1 MRMLAMIRNFFGGEE
16 RTALAK
22 KNILASLI
30 FKVVDI
36 PVYLAL
42 VPVTINYLNEYEYGI
57 WLTLS
62 SIILWIDTF
71 DIGLGNGLRNKLG
84 SAIAKNDYNRGRAYV
99 STTLVILISIA
110 LVITIIGLFLIP
122 RIDWYKI
129 LNVTL
134 DSVPNLVDIVLATFV
149 LFCANFVMK
158 FVGNVY
164 QALQLSAVTNLITLS
179 SHILSLVV
187 IFLLTK
193 FCPSDLLYVAI
204 VFSSSSLIIYV
215 LLYLITF
222 YKFFKN
228 LSPSFRYFRKE
239 YVKDIYGLS
248 VRFFLLQIAG
258 LILFSVTNLL
268 ISNLFDPSFVTP
280 YNLSY
285 RYFSIVSIAASFVT
299 APMWSAS
306 TDAYAKGDL
315 LWIYR
320 TSNQIVKVNLCATLL
335 VALMLVIS
343 PFAYKLWLGSNVD
356 IPFSLSIIVAIYVC
370 ITFWSVSF
378 SSYLNGMGKLKV
390 QTCNTLVVAALF
402 IPVCYTLGSLIGI
415 EGIVLGMTLLN
426 MSGLILNIIQ
436 FKKIINNNAR
446 GIWNM

>member
-1 MRMLAMIRNFFGGEE
+1 MRILTKVRNFFGGEE
-16 RTALAK
+16 RSKLAK

-30 FKVVDI
+30 FKVIDI

-84 SAIAKNDYNRGRAYV
+84 SAIAKNDYSKGKAYV
-99 STTLVILISIA
+99 STTLVLLISIA
-110 LVITIIGLFLIP
+110 LIIAIIGLFLLP
-122 RIDWYKI
+122 KIDWYNV
-129 LNVTL
+129 LNVTSG
-134 DSVPNLVDIVLATFV
+134 SVPNLIDIVLATFV

-164 QALQLSAVTNLITLS
+164 QALQLSAVTNLITLL
-179 SHILSLVV
+179 SHVLSLLV

-193 FCPSDLLYVAI
+193 FCYSDLLYVAI
-204 VFSSSSLIIYV
+204 AFSSSSLIIYV

-222 YKFFKN
+222 YKYFKN
-228 LSPSFRYFRKE
+228 LAPSFKCFHKE
-239 YVKDIYGLS
+239 YIKDICGLS
-248 VRFFLLQIAG
+248 LRFFLLQIAG

-268 ISNLFDPSFVTP
+268 ISNLYDPSFVTP

-285 RYFSIVSIAASFVT
+285 RYFSIVSIAASFVV

-306 TDAYAKGDL
+306 TDAYAKGDMI
-315 LWIYR
+315 WIYE
-320 TSNQIVKVNLCATLL
+320 TSKQIVKINLCATLL
-335 VALMLVIS
+335 VGLMLIIS
-343 PFAYKLWLGSNVD
+343 PLAYKLWLGGNID
-356 IPFSLSIIVAIYVC
+356 IPFSLSVIVAIYVC

-390 QTCNTLVVAALF
+390 QTYNTLAVASLF
-402 IPVCYTLGSLIGI
+402 LPVCYTLGKIIGV
-415 EGIVLGMTLLN
+415 EGVVLGMALLN
-426 MSGLILNIIQ
+426 TSGLILNIIQ
-436 FKKIINNNAR
+436 FKKIINNNAK